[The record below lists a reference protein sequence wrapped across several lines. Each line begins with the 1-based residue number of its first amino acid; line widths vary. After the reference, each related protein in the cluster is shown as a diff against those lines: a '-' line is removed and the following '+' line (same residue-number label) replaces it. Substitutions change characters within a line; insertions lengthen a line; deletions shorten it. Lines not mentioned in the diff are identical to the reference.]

1 MLNALSQQ
9 LTVAGLAPLAEGS
22 GNEERY
28 RELVE
33 NANDV
38 VYAHDLDG
46 NFTSVNKAIH
56 SLTGFSRE
64 EVLQFNLKD
73 LLTGDS
79 HEIVRQMIAGKLGG
93 EVETP
98 YEITVRGKDGSLLAL
113 EVSTRLLF
121 RLGRPVGV
129 LGIAR
134 DVSERRRAES
144 HLRLL
149 RSVVVNANDAV
160 LIAEAKPGDQLGGK
174 IVYVNEAFSR
184 MTGYSPEEAV
194 GRTPRILLGP
204 QTDRDQLN
212 QVRDALGRKQAVRV
226 EMINYRKD
234 GSAYWV
240 DVNFVPITEETG
252 EFTHWV
258 AVQRETTDRKRAE
271 DLERDR
277 NRVLEMV
284 ARNGEL
290 ETVLNQLA
298 EMVERQCPDLRC
310 SVLLLR
316 NGELVQVAGATLSSE
331 AVRGFQDVSH
341 GAGPDLLNSA
351 RSPLPAAAAAHGFK
365 LVGPDSLGLRSHSG
379 GLRGGLQ
386 RAAEAA
392 RRKNS
397 SLISKS
403 SQLAAIAIEQRQ
415 LTDKLA
421 YQAQHDTLTGLP
433 NRALFED
440 RLHRA
445 LAQARRQGWLAAVL
459 FVDLDRFKQINDTL
473 GHSVGDALLQQV
485 ARRLEGCIRRTDTL
499 ARMGGDEFT
508 VLLTELHD
516 QQYVLTVAQKL
527 LDALQAP
534 FQVDSYELFVT
545 ASIGISVYP
554 RDGKDAATLQ
564 RNADSAMYR
573 AKNQGRNNFQ
583 AFCPEINA
591 TALESLEIENA
602 LRRALENDEFQL
614 RYQPQV
620 SIDGSLTGL
629 EALLVWN
636 HPKLGIISPRQF
648 IPVAEECGLIIPIG
662 SWVLKQACTQ
672 AAEWRR
678 AGFPPVKVA
687 VNVSVIQFMRAR
699 LCRRRSR
706 HPQGDGV
713 RTRLTR
719 VGTDRGRGHARRRGV
734 QSSDEA
740 TALSRCEPGHRRLR
754 HGLLLVE
761 LSAQPAHRHSQDR
774 PIFPRGTRL
783 RAEYNAA
790 VEGHRGAGA
799 QSEPL
804 RGRRGRRDR
813 AATGGPA
820 PSGMRPRPGLPD
832 RRADFN
838 RRCDP
843 AARRS
848 AELLVRLRARHGRR
862 RQEGPPPVV
871 FRGQL
876 KYTRLRLHGRRFR
889 LPGDSPRSASSPRL
903 CPADLSVL
911 GVLE

>member
-1 MLNALSQQ
+1 MSDLLDALTPQLN
-9 LTVAGLAPLAEGS
+9 VAALAPLAEAG
-22 GNEERY
+22 GGEQRY

-38 VYAHDLDG
+38 VYAHDLEG

-56 SLTGFSRE
+56 SLTGYSRE
-64 EVLQFNLKD
+64 EVLGFNLKD

-79 HEIVRQMIAGKLGG
+79 HEVARQMIAGKLGG

-98 YEITVRGKDGSLLAL
+98 YEITIRGKDGSLRAV

-134 DVSERRRAES
+134 DVSERHRAES

-160 LIAEAKPGDQLGGK
+160 LIAQGKPGDHLGGK

-184 MTGYSPEEAV
+184 MTGHSPEDAV

-204 QTDRDQLN
+204 LTNRDQLN

-240 DVNFVPITEETG
+240 DANFVPITEDSG

-258 AVQRETTDRKRAE
+258 AVQRETTERKRAE

-284 ARNGEL
+284 ARNGEI
-290 ETVLNQLA
+290 ENILNQLA
-298 EMVERQCPDLRC
+298 ELVERQCPNLRC

-316 NGELVQVAGATLSSE
+316 NGNLVQVAGATLSSD
-331 AVRGFQDVSH
+331 AVQGFQDLN
-341 GAGPDLLNSA
+341 LLTALGSSKSE
-351 RSPLPAAAAAHGFK
+351 RFPLPAPRPPTGSSWSVPILSASGAT
-365 LVGPDSLGLRSHSG
+365 LGAFAVACSV
-379 GLRGGLQ
+379 
-386 RAAEAA
+386 
-392 RRKNS
+392 RRKPS
-397 SLISKS
+397 PEELGLISKT

-433 NRALFED
+433 NRALFGD

-485 ARRLEGCIRRTDTL
+485 ARRLESCIRRTDTL

-516 QQYVLTVAQKL
+516 QHYVLTVAQKL

-534 FQVDSYELFVT
+534 FQIDTFELFVT
-545 ASIGISVYP
+545 ASIGVSVYP

-564 RNADSAMYR
+564 RNADSAMYC
-573 AKNQGRNNFQ
+573 AKDRGKNNFQ
-583 AFCPEINA
+583 LFAPEINA
-591 TALESLEIENA
+591 SAL
-602 LRRALENDEFQL
+602 
-614 RYQPQV
+614 
-620 SIDGSLTGL
+620 
-629 EALLVWN
+629 
-636 HPKLGIISPRQF
+636 
-648 IPVAEECGLIIPIG
+648 
-662 SWVLKQACTQ
+662 
-672 AAEWRR
+672 
-678 AGFPPVKVA
+678 
-687 VNVSVIQFMRAR
+687 
-699 LCRRRSR
+699 
-706 HPQGDGV
+706 
-713 RTRLTR
+713 
-719 VGTDRGRGHARRRGV
+719 
-734 QSSDEA
+734 
-740 TALSRCEPGHRRLR
+740 
-754 HGLLLVE
+754 
-761 LSAQPAHRHSQDR
+761 
-774 PIFPRGTRL
+774 
-783 RAEYNAA
+783 
-790 VEGHRGAGA
+790 
-799 QSEPL
+799 
-804 RGRRGRRDR
+804 
-813 AATGGPA
+813 
-820 PSGMRPRPGLPD
+820 
-832 RRADFN
+832 
-838 RRCDP
+838 
-843 AARRS
+843 
-848 AELLVRLRARHGRR
+848 
-862 RQEGPPPVV
+862 
-871 FRGQL
+871 
-876 KYTRLRLHGRRFR
+876 
-889 LPGDSPRSASSPRL
+889 
-903 CPADLSVL
+903 
-911 GVLE
+911 

>member
-1 MLNALSQQ
+1 VSDLLDALTPQ
-9 LTVAGLAPLAEGS
+9 LTIAGIAPLAEAG
-22 GNEERY
+22 GDEARY

-56 SLTGFSRE
+56 SLTGYSRE
-64 EVLQFNLKD
+64 EVLGFNLRD

-79 HEIVRQMIAGKLGG
+79 HEVAKQMIAGKLGG
-93 EVETP
+93 EEQTP
-98 YEITVRGKDGSLLAL
+98 YEITVRGKDGSLRAL
-113 EVSTRLLF
+113 EVSTRLMF

-160 LIAEAKPGDQLGGK
+160 LIAQGKPGDQLGGK

-184 MTGYSPEEAV
+184 MTGHSPEDAV

-204 QTDRDQLN
+204 LTNRDQLN
-212 QVRDALGRKQAVRV
+212 EVRDALARKQAVRV

-240 DVNFVPITEETG
+240 DVNFVPITEASG

-258 AVQRETTDRKRAE
+258 AVQRETTERKRAE

-284 ARNGEL
+284 ARNGQI
-290 ETVLNQLA
+290 ETILNQLA

-331 AVRGFQDVSH
+331 AVRGFQDLSLGPAL
-341 GAGPDLLNSA
+341 GALKSGRL
-351 RSPLPAAAAAHGFK
+351 PLPAPRPPTGSSWSVPILSASGAT
-365 LVGPDSLGLRSHSG
+365 LGAFAVACG
-379 GLRGGLQ
+379 VQ
-386 RAAEAA
+386 RKPSPEELG
-392 RRKNS
+392 
-397 SLISKS
+397 LISKS

-415 LTDKLA
+415 LADKLA

-473 GHSVGDALLQQV
+473 GHPVGDLLLQQV
-485 ARRLEGCIRRTDTL
+485 AHRLEGCIRRTDTL

-527 LDALQAP
+527 LDALQTP
-534 FQVDSYELFVT
+534 FQVDTFELFVT
-545 ASIGISVYP
+545 ASIGVSVYP
-554 RDGKDAATLQ
+554 RDGRDAATLQ
-564 RNADSAMYR
+564 RNADSAMYC
-573 AKNQGRNNFQ
+573 AKNRGKNNFQ
-583 AFCPEINA
+583 LFVPEINA
-591 TALESLEIENA
+591 SALESLEIENA
-602 LRRALENDEFQL
+602 LRRAMENDEFQL

-620 SIDGSLTGL
+620 SIDGGLTGL

-636 HPKLGIISPRQF
+636 HPKLGVISPRQF
-648 IPVAEECGLIIPIG
+648 IPVAEECGLIVPIG
-662 SWVLKQACTQ
+662 NWVLKQACTQ
-672 AAEWRR
+672 ATAWRR

-687 VNVSVIQFMRAR
+687 VNVSVTQFMRAGFADAVAGILEETGFDAASLELELTEGVVMNNVEESNRQMR
-699 LCRRRSR
+699 LLRSLGVSLALDDFGTGYSSLSYLRNLPIDTLKIDQSFLDGLDSAPNAMPLLKAIVVLAHSLNLCVVAEGVETEPQLQALRLVGCDRVQGYLTGEPISTEGVTRLLGDPRCFSSFSAPAKDDSGKKPRRRFFF
-706 HPQGDGV
+706 
-713 RTRLTR
+713 TT
-719 VGTDRGRGHARRRGV
+719 
-734 QSSDEA
+734 
-740 TALSRCEPGHRRLR
+740 
-754 HGLLLVE
+754 
-761 LSAQPAHRHSQDR
+761 
-774 PIFPRGTRL
+774 
-783 RAEYNAA
+783 N
-790 VEGHRGAGA
+790 
-799 QSEPL
+799 
-804 RGRRGRRDR
+804 
-813 AATGGPA
+813 
-820 PSGMRPRPGLPD
+820 
-832 RRADFN
+832 
-838 RRCDP
+838 
-843 AARRS
+843 
-848 AELLVRLRARHGRR
+848 
-862 RQEGPPPVV
+862 
-871 FRGQL
+871 
-876 KYTRLRLHGRRFR
+876 
-889 LPGDSPRSASSPRL
+889 
-903 CPADLSVL
+903 
-911 GVLE
+911 

>member
-1 MLNALSQQ
+1 LSD
-9 LTVAGLAPLAEGS
+9 LLDELTPPFTVAGLAPLAEAG
-22 GNEERY
+22 GEERY

-33 NANDV
+33 NANDI
-38 VYAHDLDG
+38 VYAHDLNG
-46 NFTSVNKAIH
+46 NFTSVNKAIS
-56 SLTGFSRE
+56 SLTGYSRE
-64 EVLQFNLKD
+64 EVLGFNLKD

-79 HEIVRQMIAGKLGG
+79 HEVASQMLAGKLGG
-93 EVETP
+93 EVQAP

-121 RLGRPVGV
+121 RLGKPVGV

-160 LIAEAKPGDQLGGK
+160 LIAQGKPGDHLGGK
-174 IVYVNEAFSR
+174 IIYVNEAFSR

-204 QTDRDQLN
+204 LTNRDQLN

-240 DVNFVPITEETG
+240 DVNFVPNTEESG
-252 EFTHWV
+252 EFTNWV
-258 AVQRETTDRKRAE
+258 AVQRETTQRKRAE

-284 ARNGEL
+284 ARNGEI
-290 ETVLNQLA
+290 EIILNQLA
-298 EMVERQCPDLRC
+298 ELVERQCPDLRC

-331 AVRGFQDVSH
+331 AVRGVQDL
-341 GAGPDLLNSA
+341 GAGAVPGSSKLS
-351 RSPLPAAAAAHGFK
+351 RFPLPAPRPSTGSNWSVPILSASGATLGAFAVACSVRRK
-365 LVGPDSLGLRSHSG
+365 PLPEELGLI
-379 GLRGGLQ
+379 
-386 RAAEAA
+386 A
-392 RRKNS
+392 
-397 SLISKS
+397 KS

-433 NRALFED
+433 NRALFGD
-440 RLHRA
+440 RLQRA

-485 ARRLEGCIRRTDTL
+485 AHRLEGCIRRTDTL

-527 LDALQAP
+527 LDALQMP
-534 FQVDSYELFVT
+534 FQIDTFELFVT
-545 ASIGISVYP
+545 ASIGIGVYP
-554 RDGKDAATLQ
+554 RDGRDAATLQ
-564 RNADSAMYR
+564 RNADSAMYC
-573 AKNQGRNNFQ
+573 AKNRGKNNFQ
-583 AFCPEINA
+583 LFVPELNA
-591 TALESLEIENA
+591 SAMESLEIENS
-602 LRRALENDEFQL
+602 LRRALENGEFQL
-614 RYQPQV
+614 RYQPQI
-620 SIDGSLTGL
+620 SIDGGLTGL

-648 IPVAEECGLIIPIG
+648 IPVAEECGLIVPIG
-662 SWVLKQACTQ
+662 SWVLKHACAQ

-687 VNVSVIQFMRAR
+687 VNVSVIQFMRAGFADAVADILKETGFEAASLELELTEGVVMDNVEESNRQMR
-699 LCRRRSR
+699 LLRTLGVSLALDDFGTGYSSLSYLRNLPIDTLKIDQSFLEGLETAPNAVPLLKAIVVLAHSLKLCVVAEGVETDAQLQALRQVGCDRVQGYLTGEPVSTEGVTRLLGDPRSFSSFSAPAKEDAVKKPRRRS
-706 HPQGDGV
+706 
-713 RTRLTR
+713 
-719 VGTDRGRGHARRRGV
+719 
-734 QSSDEA
+734 
-740 TALSRCEPGHRRLR
+740 
-754 HGLLLVE
+754 
-761 LSAQPAHRHSQDR
+761 
-774 PIFPRGTRL
+774 FF
-783 RAEYNAA
+783 AA
-790 VEGHRGAGA
+790 
-799 QSEPL
+799 
-804 RGRRGRRDR
+804 
-813 AATGGPA
+813 
-820 PSGMRPRPGLPD
+820 
-832 RRADFN
+832 N
-838 RRCDP
+838 
-843 AARRS
+843 
-848 AELLVRLRARHGRR
+848 
-862 RQEGPPPVV
+862 
-871 FRGQL
+871 
-876 KYTRLRLHGRRFR
+876 
-889 LPGDSPRSASSPRL
+889 
-903 CPADLSVL
+903 
-911 GVLE
+911 

>member
-1 MLNALSQQ
+1 MSDLLDALTPQ
-9 LTVAGLAPLAEGS
+9 LTVAGLAPLAEG
-22 GNEERY
+22 GDERY
-28 RELVE
+28 RELIE

-56 SLTGFSRE
+56 SLTGYSRE
-64 EVLQFNLKD
+64 EVLRFNLKD

-79 HEIVRQMIAGKLGG
+79 HEVAMQMTAGELGG
-93 EVETP
+93 EVQTP
-98 YEITVRGKDGSLLAL
+98 YEITVRRKDGSLLAL

-134 DVSERRRAES
+134 DVSERHRAEG

-160 LIAEAKPGDQLGGK
+160 LIAQGKPGDPLGGK

-184 MTGYSPEEAV
+184 MTGYSPEDAI

-212 QVRDALGRKQAVRV
+212 QVRNALGRKQAVRV

-240 DVNFVPITEETG
+240 DVNFVPITEESG

-258 AVQRETTDRKRAE
+258 AVQRETTERKRAE

-277 NRVLEMV
+277 NHVLEMV
-284 ARNGEL
+284 ARNGEI
-290 ETVLNQLA
+290 ETILNHLA
-298 EMVERQCPDLRC
+298 AMVERQCPDLRC

-316 NGELVQVAGATLSSE
+316 NGDLVQVAGATLSSD
-331 AVRGFQDVSH
+331 AVRGFQELSL
-341 GAGPDLLNSA
+341 GAAAGPLKSGHF
-351 RSPLPAAAAAHGFK
+351 PLPAPRPQTGASWSVPILSGSGAT
-365 LVGPDSLGLRSHSG
+365 LGAFAVACSV
-379 GLRGGLQ
+379 
-386 RAAEAA
+386 
-392 RRKNS
+392 RRKPLQEELD
-397 SLISKS
+397 LISKS
-403 SQLAAIAIEQRQ
+403 SRLAAIAIEQRQ

-421 YQAQHDTLTGLP
+421 YQAQHDALTGLP
-433 NRALFED
+433 NRALFAD

-473 GHSVGDALLQQV
+473 GHSIGDSLLQQV
-485 ARRLEGCIRRTDTL
+485 ARRLESCIRRTDTL

-508 VLLTELHD
+508 LLLTELHD

-527 LDALQAP
+527 LDALQTP
-534 FQVDSYELFVT
+534 FQIDTFELFVT

-564 RNADSAMYR
+564 RNADSAMYC
-573 AKNQGRNNFQ
+573 AKNRGKNNFQ
-583 AFCPEINA
+583 LFVPEINA
-591 TALESLEIENA
+591 SALESLEIENA
-602 LRRALENDEFQL
+602 LRRALENYEFQL

-620 SIDGSLTGL
+620 SIDGGLTGL

-662 SWVLKQACTQ
+662 SWVLKQACSQ

-687 VNVSVIQFMRAR
+687 VNVSVIQFMRAGFADAVAGILEQTGFEAASLELELTEGVVMNNVEESNRQMR
-699 LCRRRSR
+699 LLRSL
-706 HPQGDGV
+706 GV
-713 RTRLTR
+713 SLALDDFGTGYSSLSYLRNLPIDTLKIDQSFL
-719 VGTDRGRGHARRRGV
+719 VG
-734 QSSDEA
+734 
-740 TALSRCEPGHRRLR
+740 L
-754 HGLLLVE
+754 
-761 LSAQPAHRHSQDR
+761 
-774 PIFPRGTRL
+774 
-783 RAEYNAA
+783 
-790 VEGHRGAGA
+790 
-799 QSEPL
+799 QSEPNAMPLLKAIVVLAHSLNLCVVAEGVETEPQLEAL
-804 RGRRGRRDR
+804 RQVGCDR
-813 AATGGPA
+813 VQGYLTGEPMPA
-820 PSGMRPRPGLPD
+820 DGVTRLLGNPRSFSSFSAPAKDDSGKKPR
-832 RRADFN
+832 RRAFFATN
-838 RRCDP
+838 
-843 AARRS
+843 
-848 AELLVRLRARHGRR
+848 
-862 RQEGPPPVV
+862 
-871 FRGQL
+871 
-876 KYTRLRLHGRRFR
+876 
-889 LPGDSPRSASSPRL
+889 
-903 CPADLSVL
+903 
-911 GVLE
+911 